1 VRLTKGKMP
10 SLNGISIPSLT
21 LMDKE
26 GFLLENTDIIIER
39 LWRRRK

>member
-1 VRLTKGKMP
+1 MIQAEMAFPYPLC
-10 SLNGISIPSLT
+10 T